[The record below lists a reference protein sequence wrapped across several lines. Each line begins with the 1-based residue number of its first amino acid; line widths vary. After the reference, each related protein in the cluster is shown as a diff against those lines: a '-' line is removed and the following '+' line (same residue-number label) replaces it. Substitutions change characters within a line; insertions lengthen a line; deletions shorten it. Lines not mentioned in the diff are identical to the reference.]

1 MKVDGI
7 YMDEDLYSLC
17 VQIIEAAKEALK
29 RNGGKDIVFTCAY
42 YKHFDRAKGNEEDR
56 LD

>member
-17 VQIIEAAKEALK
+17 VQIIKAAKEAIK

-42 YKHFDRAKGNEEDR
+42 YKHFEREDTNNGQG
-56 LD
+56 

>member
-42 YKHFDRAKGNEEDR
+42 YKHFQRENTNNCQG
-56 LD
+56 